1 MVIVILMDSL
11 PDAPGI
17 RISPRVMFP
26 HPVTAVG
33 VAVAVAVDVAV
44 AVFVGVKVAVGVLEG
59 SGVAVLV
66 GSGVNVTGS
75 PEKVAVGVFEAGIV
89 VSVGVFDATGVEDD
103 VAVGPDP
110 EPDPDP
116 GFDPTSMNPM
126 IVRALE
132 EVKVCD
138 PNGTRLT
145 RGL

>member
-1 MVIVILMDSL
+1 M
-11 PDAPGI
+11 
-17 RISPRVMFP
+17 
-26 HPVTAVG
+26 AVG
-33 VAVAVAVDVAV
+33 VEVGVNVM
-44 AVFVGVKVAVGVLEG
+44 VGVKVSVGVGEIEGVTVGVLVG
-59 SGVAVLV
+59 RGVSVH
-66 GSGVNVTGS
+66 TR
-75 PEKVAVGVFEAGIV
+75 PEFVAVGVEDAAIV